1 MDKLIYRVKAIA
13 KSILI
18 LLLIILVMIMMYQI
32 KKLQG
37 TARVINY
44 AGLVRGATQREVKL
58 EITGNSDDALITY
71 LDDILSGLRYED
83 GNYDLILLDDKDYQK
98 KLDVQIA
105 CWEELK
111 EEIQKVRTD
120 GYLQTDIVDMSEDY
134 FKLADETVSAA
145 EDYSEEIA
153 VHLRLLEI
161 ISAIIMVGLIGLIIE
176 QTVTEVRI
184 ARTNKILEKKAYI
197 DLHTGLPNKSR
208 CEEMLHNVEFLKAP
222 VACIVL
228 DLNNLKHVN
237 DTMGH
242 SIGDQLIMNFARII
256 RNVVPAKDFV
266 GRCGGDEFIVFV
278 HEASRSE
285 TEEILGNLQNEV
297 ERFNCYGKNIKIS
310 YASGWALSSDYEN
323 CTLRTLFDK
332 ADQYMYEDKQ
342 RKKGLKR

>member
-1 MDKLIYRVKAIA
+1 M
-13 KSILI
+13 
-18 LLLIILVMIMMYQI
+18 
-32 KKLQG
+32 
-37 TARVINY
+37 
-44 AGLVRGATQREVKL
+44 
-58 EITGNSDDALITY
+58 
-71 LDDILSGLRYED
+71 
-83 GNYDLILLDDKDYQK
+83 
-98 KLDVQIA
+98 
-105 CWEELK
+105 
-111 EEIQKVRTD
+111 
-120 GYLQTDIVDMSEDY
+120 
-134 FKLADETVSAA
+134 
-145 EDYSEEIA
+145 
-153 VHLRLLEI
+153 LEI

-242 SIGDQLIMNFARII
+242 SMGDQLIMNFARII

-285 TEEILGNLQNEV
+285 TEEILRNLQNEV